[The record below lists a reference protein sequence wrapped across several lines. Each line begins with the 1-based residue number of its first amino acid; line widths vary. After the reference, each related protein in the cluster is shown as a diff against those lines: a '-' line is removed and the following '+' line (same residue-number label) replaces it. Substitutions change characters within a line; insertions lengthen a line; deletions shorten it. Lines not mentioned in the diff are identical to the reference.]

1 MAGLSFVI
9 LLPVSI
15 LSLPNLKLLLFWEGR
30 FWIWLKEQHF
40 LQQIDWR
47 KNELA
52 VWCCFEVWVVQQKR
66 NVMGWMQVMWWGA
79 HAEFSLPKLLCSWH
93 LLGWPLQPEPE
104 FLGQLSVFHFFL
116 CCLMF
121 FGFYFFFLFILFYLL
136 TLTHSFTTVDGF
148 SLTFYMWEVVA
159 DNRYSLG
166 YKTPATTAPWS
177 KSSVF

>member
-79 HAEFSLPKLLCSWH
+79 HAEFSLPKLLCSWQ
-93 LLGWPLQPEPE
+93 LGWPLQPEPE

-116 CCLMF
+116 WCLMF
-121 FGFYFFFLFILFYLL
+121 FGFYFFSFHLVLPVDTNTQFHDSGWFQLNFLHVRSGGWQQI
-136 TLTHSFTTVDGF
+136 F
-148 SLTFYMWEVVA
+148 SGVQNPCNNCPL
-159 DNRYSLG
+159 
-166 YKTPATTAPWS
+166 K
-177 KSSVF
+177 